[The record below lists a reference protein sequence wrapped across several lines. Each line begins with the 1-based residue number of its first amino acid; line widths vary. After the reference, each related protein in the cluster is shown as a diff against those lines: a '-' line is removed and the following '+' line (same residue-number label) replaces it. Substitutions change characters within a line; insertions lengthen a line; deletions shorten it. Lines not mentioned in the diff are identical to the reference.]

1 MVLRRGPDGDPEV
14 ALVHRPAYDDWSH
27 PKGKLLPREREE
39 DAALREVQEETGM
52 RCRLGRKLS
61 SIRYRDRRGRPKV
74 ASYWVMTP
82 DGGEFHP
89 TAEVDE
95 MRWLPLLEAEATL
108 SYPHDRELLR
118 EALAED

>member
-14 ALVHRPAYDDWSH
+14 ALVHRPAYDDC
-27 PKGKLLPREREE
+27 EREE